1 MFQLNENVCS
11 GSKCCISVQYS
22 MTNDHDRT
30 FPTET
35 GEASVE
41 YRVRVRYICIFFITM
56 KSSFEGENLYYRLFL
71 AAFLKYSS
79 CIACQL
85 FLINMGL

>member
-1 MFQLNENVCS
+1 MKMCVQVQNFALAKSIRWRMITIEHFQLRRERPVLN
-11 GSKCCISVQYS
+11 
-22 MTNDHDRT
+22 
-30 FPTET
+30 TEL
-35 GEASVE
+35 
-41 YRVRVRYICIFFITM
+41 RVRYIWIFFITM

-71 AAFLKYSS
+71 EAFLKYSS

>member
-41 YRVRVRYICIFFITM
+41 YRVACSLYLDFFITM